1 MRYKYLWNS
10 GLSKN
15 EIQNIE
21 NGLYSDEQICFL
33 CEAFMNSY
41 RIKKINL
48 GLLQF

>member
-21 NGLYSDEQICFL
+21 NGLYSDGQICFL

-41 RIKKINL
+41 RIKK
-48 GLLQF
+48 